1 MTVSR
6 RCGNESGSEAH
17 KMIWMKIFASAW
29 IVSDILLGMLMAGRA
44 KCKNSYD
51 TIKDNEQQEI
61 FLKQM
66 NDSKRN
72 L

>member
-1 MTVSR
+1 
-6 RCGNESGSEAH
+6 
-17 KMIWMKIFASAW
+17 MIWMKIFASAW